1 MQQMRTRSEDYE
13 NGATSPDNYGGIAVV
28 TPPTRQI
35 VMSVSAEWLAVGDAD
50 ADEEERA
57 LISASITDEQL
68 HALTGTRDLAGVRFL
83 QMAVD
88 SEFVPLGSLGERLP
102 QLEQLKLN
110 GSSLPS
116 LRLIGSSL
124 TRVRVLW
131 LCRCGLRELDN
142 LWAVPELQELYLAFN
157 DIEQLSPIH
166 EAEQLQV
173 LDLEANL
180 VADMAQVEFLQFA
193 SALQE
198 LTLRGNPVC
207 EREGFRE
214 EVIALLAQV
223 QMLDDEPTVAGDE
236 GAAPFDDDDDADAGA
251 LLDNS
256 LAEEAALAAS
266 LLAELGCSAAD
277 EACAADVA
285 AHSRGAAPPGAPP
298 SPAAT
303 RTPSGAPA
311 SLSPG
316 RPSARGTPRKLGALL
331 PPSPP
336 PMSEA
341 QRREEMLVS
350 RGIKYAEVGRVYDIA
365 VDGRQ
370 MLGAGGGRGA
380 SRPATARPLVNTWTG
395 FSGGSAAST
404 RPGTAIGAVSRPFS
418 GSSSRPLSTSSS
430 RPMSTFGSSLGGCS
444 RPLSSAGGSR
454 PPTGSR
460 PQTGSRAS
468 NSGCSSRGMLSSP
481 ARPDDYVPE
490 DDEASELTRSSDV
503 ICGVHK
509 LRAHKL
515 RRSVEA
521 MFEEEASAE
530 GLPQSAAGGSGT
542 RELRSLDDEL
552 MEQLRAVKM
561 NELLTGGAPGS
572 DDPSDESLDGDS
584 EEAASGLALALGAR
598 LQCED
603 GLGAEGAPAPSA
615 DEAPPTRPTSS
626 TDVTPTQTPDSP
638 KDVALALRP
647 ALSCAAL
654 SPTARRGAAAGPPAH
669 GQSKSSSHSHRMSS
683 KAEGTPT
690 ALRHLRM
697 PRDASHAAAAAEI
710 LSLN

>member
-1 MQQMRTRSEDYE
+1 
-13 NGATSPDNYGGIAVV
+13 
-28 TPPTRQI
+28 
-35 VMSVSAEWLAVGDAD
+35 MSISAEWLAVVDAD

-207 EREGFRE
+207 ERQGFRE
-214 EVIALLAQV
+214 EVIVLLAQV

-251 LLDNS
+251 LADNS
-256 LAEEAALAAS
+256 LAEEAALASS
-266 LLAELGCSAAD
+266 LLAELGACLPNCCAAD
-277 EACAADVA
+277 EAGAAGAA
-285 AHSRGAAPPGAPP
+285 AHSRCAAPPGAPP

-303 RTPSGAPA
+303 RTPCGAPA

-316 RPSARGTPRKLGALL
+316 RPSARGTPLKPGALL

-430 RPMSTFGSSLGGCS
+430 RPMSTFGSSLGSFS
-444 RPLSSAGGSR
+444 RPLSSAG
-454 PPTGSR
+454 GSR

-521 MFEEEASAE
+521 LFEEEATVD

-561 NELLTGGAPGS
+561 NELLTGGAQGS

-603 GLGAEGAPAPSA
+603 GLGAEEAPAPSA

-638 KDVALALRP
+638 KDVAMAHRP
-647 ALSCAAL
+647 ALSCTAL
-654 SPTARRGAAAGPPAH
+654 SPTARRGAAAGLPSH
-669 GQSKSSSHSHRMSS
+669 GQSKSRMST
-683 KAEGTPT
+683 KAEGTPP

-697 PRDASHAAAAAEI
+697 PRDASLAASAAEI

>member
-1 MQQMRTRSEDYE
+1 
-13 NGATSPDNYGGIAVV
+13 
-28 TPPTRQI
+28 
-35 VMSVSAEWLAVGDAD
+35 MSISAEWLAVVDAD

-207 EREGFRE
+207 ERQGFRE
-214 EVIALLAQV
+214 EVIVLLAQV

-251 LLDNS
+251 LADNS
-256 LAEEAALAAS
+256 LAEEAALASS
-266 LLAELGCSAAD
+266 LLAELGACLPNCCAAD
-277 EACAADVA
+277 EAGAAGAA
-285 AHSRGAAPPGAPP
+285 AHSRCAAPPGAPP

-303 RTPSGAPA
+303 RTPCGAPA

-316 RPSARGTPRKLGALL
+316 RPSARGTPLKPGALL

-430 RPMSTFGSSLGGCS
+430 RPMSTFGSSLGSFS
-444 RPLSSAGGSR
+444 RPLSSAG
-454 PPTGSR
+454 GSR

-521 MFEEEASAE
+521 LFEEEATVD

-561 NELLTGGAPGS
+561 NELLTGGAQGS

-638 KDVALALRP
+638 KDVAMAHRP
-647 ALSCAAL
+647 ALSCTAL
-654 SPTARRGAAAGPPAH
+654 SPTARRGAAAGLPSH
-669 GQSKSSSHSHRMSS
+669 GQSKSRMST
-683 KAEGTPT
+683 KAEGTPP

-697 PRDASHAAAAAEI
+697 PRDASLAASAAEI

>member
-1 MQQMRTRSEDYE
+1 
-13 NGATSPDNYGGIAVV
+13 
-28 TPPTRQI
+28 
-35 VMSVSAEWLAVGDAD
+35 MSISAEWLAVVDAD

-207 EREGFRE
+207 ERQGFRE
-214 EVIALLAQV
+214 EVIVLLAQV

-251 LLDNS
+251 LADNS
-256 LAEEAALAAS
+256 LAEEAALASS
-266 LLAELGCSAAD
+266 LLAELGACLPNCCAAD
-277 EACAADVA
+277 EAGAAGAA
-285 AHSRGAAPPGAPP
+285 AHSRCAAPPGAPP

-303 RTPSGAPA
+303 RTPCGAPA

-316 RPSARGTPRKLGALL
+316 RPSARGTPLKPGALL

-430 RPMSTFGSSLGGCS
+430 RPMSTFGSSLGSFS
-444 RPLSSAGGSR
+444 RPLSSAG
-454 PPTGSR
+454 GSR

-521 MFEEEASAE
+521 LFEEEATVD

-561 NELLTGGAPGS
+561 NELLTGGAQGS

-638 KDVALALRP
+638 KDVAMAHRP
-647 ALSCAAL
+647 ALSCTAL
-654 SPTARRGAAAGPPAH
+654 SPTARRGAAAGLPSH
-669 GQSKSSSHSHRMSS
+669 GQSKSRMST
-683 KAEGTPT
+683 KAEGTPP

-697 PRDASHAAAAAEI
+697 PRDASLAASAADI

>member
-1 MQQMRTRSEDYE
+1 
-13 NGATSPDNYGGIAVV
+13 
-28 TPPTRQI
+28 
-35 VMSVSAEWLAVGDAD
+35 MSISAEWLAVVDAD

-207 EREGFRE
+207 ERQGFRE
-214 EVIALLAQV
+214 EVIVLLAQV

-251 LLDNS
+251 LADNS
-256 LAEEAALAAS
+256 LAEEAALASS
-266 LLAELGCSAAD
+266 LLAELGACLPNCCAAD
-277 EACAADVA
+277 EAGAAGAA
-285 AHSRGAAPPGAPP
+285 AHSRCAAPPGAPP

-303 RTPSGAPA
+303 RTPCGAPA

-316 RPSARGTPRKLGALL
+316 RPSARGTPLKPGALL

-430 RPMSTFGSSLGGCS
+430 RPMSTFGSSLGSFS
-444 RPLSSAGGSR
+444 RPLSSAG
-454 PPTGSR
+454 GSR

-521 MFEEEASAE
+521 LFEEEATVD

-561 NELLTGGAPGS
+561 NELLTGGAQGS

-638 KDVALALRP
+638 KDVAMAHRP
-647 ALSCAAL
+647 ALSCTAL
-654 SPTARRGAAAGPPAH
+654 SPTARRGAAAGLPSH
-669 GQSKSSSHSHRMSS
+669 GQSKSRMST
-683 KAEGTPT
+683 KAEGTPP

-697 PRDASHAAAAAEI
+697 PRDASLAASAAEI
-710 LSLN
+710 LSLS

>member
-1 MQQMRTRSEDYE
+1 M
-13 NGATSPDNYGGIAVV
+13 V
-28 TPPTRQI
+28 
-35 VMSVSAEWLAVGDAD
+35 DAD

-207 EREGFRE
+207 ERQGFRE
-214 EVIALLAQV
+214 EVIVLLAQV

-251 LLDNS
+251 LADNS
-256 LAEEAALAAS
+256 LAEEAALASS
-266 LLAELGCSAAD
+266 LLAELGACLPNCCAAD
-277 EACAADVA
+277 EAGAAGAA
-285 AHSRGAAPPGAPP
+285 AHSRCAAPPGAPP

-303 RTPSGAPA
+303 RTPCGAPA

-316 RPSARGTPRKLGALL
+316 RPSARGTPLKPGALL

-430 RPMSTFGSSLGGCS
+430 RPMSTFGSSLGSFS
-444 RPLSSAGGSR
+444 RPLSSAG
-454 PPTGSR
+454 GSR

-521 MFEEEASAE
+521 LFEEEATVD

-561 NELLTGGAPGS
+561 NELLTGGAQGS

-638 KDVALALRP
+638 KDVAMAHRP
-647 ALSCAAL
+647 ALSCTAL
-654 SPTARRGAAAGPPAH
+654 SPTARRGAAAGLPSH
-669 GQSKSSSHSHRMSS
+669 GQSKSRMST
-683 KAEGTPT
+683 KAEGTPP

-697 PRDASHAAAAAEI
+697 PRDASLAASAAEI

>member
-1 MQQMRTRSEDYE
+1 
-13 NGATSPDNYGGIAVV
+13 
-28 TPPTRQI
+28 
-35 VMSVSAEWLAVGDAD
+35 MSISAEWLAVVDAD

-251 LLDNS
+251 LADNS
-256 LAEEAALAAS
+256 LAEEAALASS
-266 LLAELGCSAAD
+266 LLAELGACLPNCCAAD
-277 EACAADVA
+277 EAGAAGAA
-285 AHSRGAAPPGAPP
+285 AHSRCAAPPGAPP

-303 RTPSGAPA
+303 RTPCGAPA

-316 RPSARGTPRKLGALL
+316 RPSARGTPLKPGALL

-430 RPMSTFGSSLGGCS
+430 RPMSTFGSSLGSFS
-444 RPLSSAGGSR
+444 RPLSSAG
-454 PPTGSR
+454 GSR

-521 MFEEEASAE
+521 LFEEEATVD

-561 NELLTGGAPGS
+561 NELLTGGAQGS

-638 KDVALALRP
+638 KDVAMAHRP
-647 ALSCAAL
+647 ALSCTAL
-654 SPTARRGAAAGPPAH
+654 SPTARRGAAAGLPSH
-669 GQSKSSSHSHRMSS
+669 GQSKSRMST
-683 KAEGTPT
+683 KAEGTPP

-697 PRDASHAAAAAEI
+697 PRDASLAASAAEI

>member
-1 MQQMRTRSEDYE
+1 MSISAERL
-13 NGATSPDNYGGIAVV
+13 AVV
-28 TPPTRQI
+28 
-35 VMSVSAEWLAVGDAD
+35 DAD

-207 EREGFRE
+207 ERQGFRE
-214 EVIALLAQV
+214 EVIVLLAQV

-251 LLDNS
+251 LADNS
-256 LAEEAALAAS
+256 LAEEAALASS
-266 LLAELGCSAAD
+266 LLAELGACLPNCCAAD
-277 EACAADVA
+277 EAGAAGAA
-285 AHSRGAAPPGAPP
+285 AHSRCAAPPGAPP

-303 RTPSGAPA
+303 RTPCGAPA

-316 RPSARGTPRKLGALL
+316 RPSARGTPLKPGALL

-430 RPMSTFGSSLGGCS
+430 RPMSTFGSSLGSFS
-444 RPLSSAGGSR
+444 RPLSSAG
-454 PPTGSR
+454 GSR

-521 MFEEEASAE
+521 LFEEEATVD

-561 NELLTGGAPGS
+561 NELLTGGAQGS

-638 KDVALALRP
+638 KDVAMAHRP
-647 ALSCAAL
+647 ALSCTAL
-654 SPTARRGAAAGPPAH
+654 SPTARRGAAAGLPSH
-669 GQSKSSSHSHRMSS
+669 GQSKSRMST
-683 KAEGTPT
+683 KAEGTPP

-697 PRDASHAAAAAEI
+697 PRDASLAASAAEI

>member
-1 MQQMRTRSEDYE
+1 
-13 NGATSPDNYGGIAVV
+13 
-28 TPPTRQI
+28 
-35 VMSVSAEWLAVGDAD
+35 MSISAEWLAVVDAD

-207 EREGFRE
+207 ERQGFRE
-214 EVIALLAQV
+214 EVIVLLAQV

-251 LLDNS
+251 LADNS
-256 LAEEAALAAS
+256 LAEEAALASS
-266 LLAELGCSAAD
+266 LLAELGACLPTCCAAD
-277 EACAADVA
+277 EAGAAGAA
-285 AHSRGAAPPGAPP
+285 AHSSCAAPPGAPP

-303 RTPSGAPA
+303 RTPCGAPA

-316 RPSARGTPRKLGALL
+316 RPSARGTPLKPGALL

-430 RPMSTFGSSLGGCS
+430 RPMSTFGSSLGSFS
-444 RPLSSAGGSR
+444 RPLSSAG
-454 PPTGSR
+454 GSR

-521 MFEEEASAE
+521 LFEEEATVD

-561 NELLTGGAPGS
+561 NELLTGGAQGS

-638 KDVALALRP
+638 KDVAMAHRP
-647 ALSCAAL
+647 ALSCTAL
-654 SPTARRGAAAGPPAH
+654 SPTARRGAAAGLPSH
-669 GQSKSSSHSHRMSS
+669 GQSKSRMST
-683 KAEGTPT
+683 KAEGTPP

-697 PRDASHAAAAAEI
+697 PRDASLAASAAEI